1 MLQIQRLYGLLAQ
14 LATAT
19 DAAPRRQPAYEA
31 QAKLNQWVRPLQQA
45 RTLNI
50 GFII

>member
-31 QAKLNQWVRPLQQA
+31 QAKLNQWVRL
-45 RTLNI
+45 
-50 GFII
+50 